1 MTPFYAS
8 LADALAELR
17 AKAPLVV
24 NVTNNVVTNFTA
36 NVLLALGASPAMS
49 HAPEDAADLAALAG
63 ALVLN
68 MGTPAHDYATS
79 MLAAQGSAQLAGVP
93 VVFDPV
99 ACGATALR
107 RDLAARIASGRLTAV
122 RGNASEIM
130 ALAGADALSKGVDS
144 AHESLQAAPAAKALA
159 ARLGCVVC
167 VSGDV
172 DFVTDSRAGYA
183 LTGGHPLMTKVTGMG
198 CAATAVTGAFLAV
211 VPRPL
216 EAVAMAMTVMSWCGA
231 RAAARAKGPG
241 SLQIGFLDELY
252 ALDPAGDQTH
262 APQAVRHDQAL

>member
-1 MTPFYAS
+1 MTSFYAS
-8 LADALAELR
+8 LADSLSELR

-68 MGTPAHDYATS
+68 MGTPARDYAAS
-79 MLAAQGSAQLAGVP
+79 MAAAQESARLAGVP
-93 VVFDPV
+93 VAFDPV

-107 RDLAARIASGRLTAV
+107 RDLAARVTARPLAAV

-130 ALAGADALSKGVDS
+130 ALAGDDALSKGVDS
-144 AHESLQAAPAAKALA
+144 AHESLQAAPATKALA

-172 DFVTDSRAGYA
+172 DFVTDGRTGYA
-183 LTGGHPLMTKVTGMG
+183 ITGGHPLMTKVTGMG
-198 CAATAVTGAFLAV
+198 CAATAVIGAFLAV
-211 VPRPL
+211 TADPL
-216 EAVAMAMTVMSWCGA
+216 KAVAQAMTVMSWCGA
-231 RAAARAKGPG
+231 EAAARAKGPG
-241 SLQIGFLDELY
+241 SLQIAFLDQVC
-252 ALDPAGDQTH
+252 ALDPTGDRTH
-262 APQAVRHDQAL
+262 APTVVRHDQAL

>member
-1 MTPFYAS
+1 MTPFCAS
-8 LADALAELR
+8 LAASLAELR

-68 MGTPAHDYATS
+68 MGTPADDYAAS
-79 MLAAQGSAQLAGVP
+79 MIAAQASAQLAGVP
-93 VVFDPV
+93 VAFDPV
-99 ACGATALR
+99 ACGATSLR
-107 RDLAARIASGRLTAV
+107 RDLAARVTSGRLAAV

-130 ALAGADALSKGVDS
+130 ALAGSDALSKGVDT
-144 AHESLQAAPAAKALA
+144 AHQSLQAAPAAKSLA

-172 DFVTDSRAGYA
+172 DFVTDGQAGYA
-183 LTGGHPLMTKVTGMG
+183 ITGGHPLMTRVTGMG
-198 CAATAVTGAFLAV
+198 CAATAVVGAFLAV

-216 EAVAMAMTVMSWCGA
+216 EAVAQAMAVMSWCGA
-231 RAAARAKGPG
+231 RAASGARGPG

-252 ALDPAGDQTH
+252 ALDPAGDQAH
-262 APQAVRHDQAL
+262 APEVVRHGQAL